1 MRNSFIDELTNNFF
15 STVVTD
21 VYEKIFLFEYCMMD
35 QILQIDVIFCAR
47 KKNQQN
53 NLKCTFTILI
63 FKYILEIFFF
73 KVIKSNSKVIVNYTS
88 F

>member
-1 MRNSFIDELTNNFF
+1 MI
-15 STVVTD
+15 
-21 VYEKIFLFEYCMMD
+21 D
-35 QILQIDVIFCAR
+35 QILDLDVQE
-47 KKNQQN
+47 KNQQN

-73 KVIKSNSKVIVNYTS
+73 KVIKSNSKVIVNYTP

>member
-15 STVVTD
+15 SAVVTD
-21 VYEKIFLFEYCMMD
+21 VYEKIFLFEYCMID
-35 QILQIDVIFCAR
+35 QIFQLDVQE
-47 KKNQQN
+47 KKTQQN

-73 KVIKSNSKVIVNYTS
+73 KVIKSNSKLIVNYTP